1 MCIKLVPLLVA
12 QTNFALDT
20 GEKVLVELGTSN
32 PGNTP
37 EDRQRWNDGLR
48 AVLKELRQN
57 NIKDPNGIAIEISR
71 FRRQFFHDDF
81 RVVTT

>member
-1 MCIKLVPLLVA
+1 MCIKFVPPLGA
-12 QTNFALDT
+12 QTNFALCI

-57 NIKDPNGIAIEISR
+57 NIKDPNGIAVEIAR
-71 FRRQFFHDDF
+71 FRRQFFNDDS